1 MKKTLLVTLLLSKE
15 DGRGWK
21 WMGVDASG
29 GSEWV
34 QVGLDWIAWAWMG
47 MNRRRQEWAG
57 QFSTTHNLIIQ
68 EAL

>member
-29 GSEWV
+29 W
-34 QVGLDWIAWAWMG
+34 
-47 MNRRRQEWAG
+47 
-57 QFSTTHNLIIQ
+57 
-68 EAL
+68 

>member
-34 QVGLDWIAWAWMG
+34 
-47 MNRRRQEWAG
+47 
-57 QFSTTHNLIIQ
+57 
-68 EAL
+68 